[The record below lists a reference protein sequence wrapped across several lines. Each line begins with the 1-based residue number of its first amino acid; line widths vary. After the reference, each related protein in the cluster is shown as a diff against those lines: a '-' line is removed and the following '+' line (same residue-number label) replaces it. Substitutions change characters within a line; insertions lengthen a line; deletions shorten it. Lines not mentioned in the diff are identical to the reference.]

1 VSRGPI
7 GRFEDD
13 DGRLH
18 RSQAGLCI
26 ELWVDR
32 DPALPQTIAFLPEG
46 RARAQRIGQLGL
58 DPARPL
64 PGTTY

>member
-13 DGRLH
+13 DR
-18 RSQAGLCI
+18 RLCI